1 MHYYKFN
8 IADYRKDTGHLT
20 TIEHGIYRQLI
31 DWQYLDEQPI
41 PLETQVVMR
50 RLRLGSEH
58 ETSLLNVLSDFFTK
72 GDEGYSQTRIK
83 FEINEYHENAKKN
96 KENGKLGGRPKKTQ
110 SVISGNPDESQN
122 NPNHKPITINHKPIT
137 KDKTATRGARLPANW
152 KPDAELAEWSKTER
166 PDLDLR
172 KVFAEFTDYWN
183 SVAGGKGVKLD
194 WDATWRNWVRSQKV
208 EKQSFAQ
215 QSADVVRNT
224 VAISPCHDSAL
235 RQIELDRKAAV
246 PMPADIRAKINAVLR
261 KA

>member
-31 DWQYLDEQPI
+31 DWQYLDEKPI

-58 ETSLLNVLSDFFTK
+58 ETSLLNVLSDFFVK
-72 GDEGYSQTRIK
+72 GNEGYVQPRIGL
-83 FEINEYHENAKKN
+83 EINEYHAQAEKN
-96 KENGKLGGRPKKTQ
+96 KANGKLGGRPKKTQ
-110 SVISGNPDESQN
+110 SVISGNPDESQK
-122 NPNHKPITINHKPIT
+122 NPNHKPVTNNHKPIT
-137 KDKTATRGARLPANW
+137 KDKTATRGSRLPANW

-183 SVAGGKGVKLD
+183 SVAGSKGIKLD
-194 WDATWRNWVRSQKV
+194 WSATWRNWVRSQKV

-215 QSADVVRNT
+215 QAADVARQT
-224 VAISPCHDSAL
+224 VPLSPTYDSAL
-235 RQIELDRKAAV
+235 KQIEADRKTAV
-246 PMPADIRAKINAVLR
+246 PMPADIREKINSVLR

>member
-58 ETSLLNVLSDFFTK
+58 ETSLLNVLSDFFAK

-96 KENGKLGGRPKKTQ
+96 KKNGKLGGRPKKTQ
-110 SVISGNPDESQN
+110 SVISRNPDESQN
-122 NPNHKPITINHKPIT
+122 NPNHKPITTNHKPLT
-137 KDKTATRGARLPANW
+137 KDKTATSVAPPDGVSQSVWDEFVAHRKRKKETVSKLVVAGIQKEADKAGWTLEDALSETVIRGW
-152 KPDAELAEWSKTER
+152 KSFKAIWVAKKSISQAQTLS
-166 PDLDLR
+166 
-172 KVFAEFTDYWN
+172 FAERDQL
-183 SVAGGKGVKLD
+183 AK
-194 WDATWRNWVRSQKV
+194 QKRW
-208 EKQSFAQ
+208 EEMTGRQWPTESQSFI
-215 QSADVVRNT
+215 DVDTSV
-224 VAISPCHDSAL
+224 L
-235 RQIELDRKAAV
+235 ELK
-246 PMPADIRAKINAVLR
+246 
-261 KA
+261 